1 MLINNELVLFHGTNT
16 VFDKIDL
23 KRSKDK
29 RDFGKGF
36 YITTL
41 EAQSK
46 SWAQNMFIRYG
57 GSGIYVMKFK
67 LKDISDL
74 KVKEFK
80 GLDEEWLNMIK
91 NNRLNGGI
99 QHDYDVVIGPVA
111 DDNTM
116 RTVALYVDGIY
127 NESMA
132 IEQLKFSKSNN
143 QVSLHT
149 IRALS
154 KLEFWGRDE
163 YDGQIFI

>member
-1 MLINNELVLFHGTNT
+1 MLTNNELVLFHGTNT
-16 VFDKIDL
+16 VFDEIDL
-23 KRSKDK
+23 KSSKDK

-36 YITTL
+36 YTTTL
-41 EAQSK
+41 ESQSK

-154 KLEFWGRDE
+154 KLEFLGRDE

>member
-36 YITTL
+36 YTTTL

-154 KLEFWGRDE
+154 KLEFLGRDE
-163 YDGQIFI
+163 YDKQIFI

>member
-36 YITTL
+36 YTTTL
-41 EAQSK
+41 EEQSK

-116 RTVALYVDGIY
+116 RTVALYVEGIY

-143 QVSLHT
+143 QVSIHT

-154 KLEFWGRDE
+154 KLEFIGRDE
-163 YDGQIFI
+163 YDK